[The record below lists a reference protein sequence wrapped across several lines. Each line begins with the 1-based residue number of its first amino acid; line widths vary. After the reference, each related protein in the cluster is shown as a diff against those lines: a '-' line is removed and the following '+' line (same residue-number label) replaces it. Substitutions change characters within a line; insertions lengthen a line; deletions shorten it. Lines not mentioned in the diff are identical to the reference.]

1 MYTLAMPH
9 STRASSPLPTPAPR
23 RVSILGATG
32 SIGES
37 SLRVIAQHPNR
48 YALTTLTAQN
58 NAEKLIALAQQFRPS
73 VVAIGN
79 EAHASAVRDAL
90 KSLGIRVL
98 AGAAGIEEA
107 ACVPADITI
116 AAIVG
121 SAGLLP
127 TLRAMEQGN
136 SVALANKESLVCAG
150 ELAMQLCATHGTKLL
165 PVDSEHNAI
174 FQVLAMEHRAQVE
187 KITLTASGGPLLR
200 RPLDTMSSVTPEEA
214 VNHPRW
220 SMGAKI
226 SVDSA
231 TMMNKGLELIEAH
244 YLFDMPAS
252 KLDVL
257 VHPES
262 IIHSLVHYADGSVLA
277 QLGMPDM
284 AIPIAYALSW
294 PNRIAVATPRLNLA
308 EIGRLNFEPL
318 EDARFPALALA
329 RAALSAGPAHLIA
342 LNASN
347 EVAVAAFLAGKI
359 PFTAIAQSVA
369 RVVEGTPNTS
379 ISSIDDVLMA
389 DEQARRR
396 TEENLWNC

>member
-1 MYTLAMPH
+1 MNHPNRIAAL
-9 STRASSPLPTPAPR
+9 SPAVGQR

-37 SLRVIAQHPNR
+37 TLRVIAQHPER
-48 YALTTLTAQN
+48 FKIAALTAQN
-58 NAEKLIALAQQFRPS
+58 NAEKLITLARQFKPTL
-73 VVAIGN
+73 VAIGN
-79 EAHASAVRDAL
+79 EQKAPMVREAL
-90 KSLGIRVL
+90 KSLGITVL
-98 AGAAGIEEA
+98 SGMQGIGEA
-107 ACVPADITI
+107 ACAPADITV

-121 SAGLLP
+121 AAGLLP
-127 TLRAMEQGN
+127 TLRAIEQGA
-136 SVALANKESLVCAG
+136 SVALANKEALVCAG

-174 FQVLAMEHRAQVE
+174 FQVLAMEHRVQVE

-200 RPLDTMSSVTPEEA
+200 RPLATMATVTPAEA

-252 KLDVL
+252 RIEVL
-257 VHPES
+257 IHPES
-262 IIHSLVHYADGSVLA
+262 IVHSLVHYADGSVLA

-294 PNRIAVATPRLNLA
+294 PQRIAVETPKLDLAT
-308 EIGRLNFEPL
+308 IGSLNFEPL
-318 EDARFPALALA
+318 DAARFPALSLA
-329 RAALSAGPAHLIA
+329 REALSAGPAYTIA
-342 LNASN
+342 FNAAN
-347 EVAVAAFLAGKI
+347 EVAVAQFLAGKV
-359 PFTAIAQSVA
+359 PFTAIAQTVA
-369 RVVEGTPNTS
+369 DVVESTDRTA
-379 ISSIDDVLMA
+379 IASIDDVLEA
-389 DEQARRR
+389 DAQARRR
-396 TEENLWNC
+396 TEGSLSCSS